1 MKPKFIVASM
11 AAMLATQLTGLAFAQ
26 SPDPYAEKAEKMDK
40 VDKASNAEK
49 ADKASSASAK
59 AATGGD
65 IVQTATSAGMF
76 NTLLKAVGEAG
87 LMDGLK
93 GKGPFTI
100 FAPTDDAFAKLP
112 PGTLDELLKDKA
124 KLSDLLRYHIVPGLV
139 MAKDVKAGKV
149 RMANGKEALVGTTGG
164 VTIDNASVVKADIVA
179 SNGVIHVIDNVI
191 MPKT

>member
-11 AAMLATQLTGLAFAQ
+11 AAVLATQLTGLAFAQ

-40 VDKASNAEK
+40 VDKASY

-59 AATGGD
+59 AATSGD

-191 MPKT
+191 MPKS